1 MFVISSAFAAIGAI
15 IYSSKVGS
23 VSPDAGGGNTL
34 LFAVGGAVIGGT
46 SLFGGRGRI
55 SNAVIGGA
63 VLATVNNGL
72 GLLGQPASVVF
83 LVNGIVLL
91 LAAGVDVLSRRRSAV
106 PVTVSRAW
114 GADGR
119 GPGSSTAGARP
130 DEARR
135 HNRAAL
141 LRRLHVDGP
150 CTRATL
156 ATELGLNR
164 STIKSVVDGLAEAG
178 VVTEA
183 VPAQRTGAGR
193 PSLMVLPSP
202 EAAVVLAVDVR
213 VEQVAMSMVGI
224 GGQVLGRHSWNL
236 HSRTRTPGEV
246 ITHVAESAQLLA
258 EELGVTAQGTGVSVP
273 GVVRRDDGWVH
284 EAPNLGWRDVAL
296 GTRLGV
302 GTADA
307 GAGGQRRR
315 AGGAGRA
322 RARGRPRRHRPGL
335 RLGGHG
341 VGGGVISEGRPL
353 RGTRGYVGELGHLV
367 VRPGGRPCYC
377 GSRGCWETEVGE
389 AAMCR
394 ALGLP
399 EDDPARGRGGRA
411 ALAAARARLPGPLDE
426 FAEWLATGLV
436 TVVNMMAPE
445 LVVLGDLFTALPRPV
460 VVEQRAGVVHERSLV
475 SRAVGGTRI
484 ETSPLGRDAKLVG
497 AAELAFEPVLGAV

>member
-1 MFVISSAFAAIGAI
+1 MSPTWGGDGA
-15 IYSSKVGS
+15 G
-23 VSPDAGGGNTL
+23 PAT
-34 LFAVGGAVIGGT
+34 T
-46 SLFGGRGRI
+46 S
-55 SNAVIGGA
+55 
-63 VLATVNNGL
+63 
-72 GLLGQPASVVF
+72 
-83 LVNGIVLL
+83 
-91 LAAGVDVLSRRRSAV
+91 
-106 PVTVSRAW
+106 
-114 GADGR
+114 
-119 GPGSSTAGARP
+119 GARP

-156 ATELGLNR
+156 ATEFGLNR
-164 STIKSVVDGLAEAG
+164 STIKAVVDGLAESG

-183 VPAQRTGAGR
+183 VPAQRNGAGR
-193 PSLMVLPSP
+193 PSLMVMPSP
-202 EAAVVLAVDVR
+202 ESAVVLAVDVR

-236 HSRTRTPGEV
+236 HRRTRTPGEV
-246 ITHVAESAQLLA
+246 ITHIAESAQLLS
-258 EELGVTAQGTGVSVP
+258 EELAVSVQGVGVSVP

-296 GTRLGV
+296 GTRLTSVLKIPVQVANDAELGALAEHVRGV
-302 GTADA
+302 ARDVTDLVYISADK
-307 GAGGQRRR
+307 
-315 AGGAGRA
+315 
-322 RARGRPRRHRPGL
+322 
-335 RLGGHG
+335 G
-341 VGGGVISEGRPL
+341 VGGGVISDGRPL

-377 GSRGCWETEVGE
+377 GSQGCWETEVGE

-394 ALGLP
+394 ALGLAESTTP
-399 EDDPARGRGGRA
+399 RGVVVAELRS
-411 ALAAARARLPGPLDE
+411 LATAPLPGPLDE

-445 LVVLGDLFTALPRPV
+445 LVVLGDLFTALPPAV
-460 VVEQRAGVVHERSLV
+460 VAHVRGLVHERSLV

-484 ETSPLGRDAKLVG
+484 ETSSLGRDAKLVG